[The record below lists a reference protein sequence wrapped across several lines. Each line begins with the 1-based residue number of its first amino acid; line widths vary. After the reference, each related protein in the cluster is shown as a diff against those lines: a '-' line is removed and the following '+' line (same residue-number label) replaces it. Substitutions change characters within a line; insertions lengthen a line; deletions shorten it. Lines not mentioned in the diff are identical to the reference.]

1 MWTLWGTHCLHAEV
15 AAVKPQTQPS
25 ADDQYVAEQ
34 LKLMALSLEQD
45 ADRDQLEDSGSD
57 TSSSD
62 DDGSE
67 EGRGLEAFED
77 VLSSWLTAAHSKTSR
92 PFAKAQA
99 SLPLKPRG
107 GGGGQST
114 LARIQEQQQQLTKEE
129 EEAGGSRLAASP
141 IRQKAAGEKGT
152 RPRQQTPAA
161 AAAAGEGSPEVA
173 EDEEEDEPE
182 SPTGI
187 EGWKDVLSNWMTTA
201 GVAAPAQHAQ
211 QADSKAS
218 DQQAAIKA
226 DSKANSKAVEPPSW
240 LADVSS
246 DEEEEAGA
254 GAEVTPPRTS
264 SITEQQ
270 LKASASREMSDEADK
285 PSTAGFDSAQQAQHA
300 QHAAISN
307 ASAPTFLP
315 PSPLQGYSVPVQG
328 HPDSTGV
335 SSQDLRLNGDLHSQA
350 RSDPAF
356 WNNSAP
362 GFPPRSGQ
370 EPRLPPAVATSLPAP
385 MYPADQGLPPQALQN
400 WKEQF
405 KGLYR
410 SFGAEQPAQQFV
422 TVPNPAF
429 AAQRLEHP
437 PGFTANSHEFEC
449 TVMIMPHT
457 ALILLVLA
465 QTAPLSSTQYSVS
478 VKHLPSESA
487 YKDAHSRVVCMCLAR
502 QELKNVVDMIH
513 APRGGHGQHL

>member
-1 MWTLWGTHCLHAEV
+1 MLCDNCGELVMVRAE
-15 AAVKPQTQPS
+15 AAAAKLEKQPS

-45 ADRDQLEDSGSD
+45 ADRDQLEDSGSE

-62 DDGSE
+62 DDGDE

-92 PFAKAQA
+92 PFVKAQA
-99 SLPLKPRG
+99 SLPLKPRSGG

-129 EEAGGSRLAASP
+129 EEAGGSGLAAGKV
-141 IRQKAAGEKGT
+141 QQQAASGKGT
-152 RPRQQTPAA
+152 QPRQQTPAA
-161 AAAAGEGSPEVA
+161 AATGGSPAVA
-173 EDEEEDEPE
+173 EDEEEDEPG

-211 QADSKAS
+211 QADSTAS
-218 DQQAAIKA
+218 AGTGAHQQAAT
-226 DSKANSKAVEPPSW
+226 KANSKANPKAAVKAAQPPSW

-254 GAEVTPPRTS
+254 GTEVTPPRTS

-270 LKASASREMSDEADK
+270 LKAAASRDLSSKADK
-285 PSTAGFDSAQQAQHA
+285 TSAGGFDSSQQAQHA
-300 QHAAISN
+300 QHAAVSN
-307 ASAPTFLP
+307 AASAAAFPP

-328 HPDSTGV
+328 HLDSTGV
-335 SSQDLRLNGDLHSQA
+335 SSQDLRLNGDLLSRA
-350 RSDPAF
+350 RSDPAAL
-356 WNNSAP
+356 WNNPAP

-449 TVMIMPHT
+449 TVIITAHT
-457 ALILLVLA
+457 ALMPTMLA
-465 QTAPLSSTQYSVS
+465 QTHPPPLSSTACTQFTQ
-478 VKHLPSESA
+478 
-487 YKDAHSRVVCMCLAR
+487 C
-502 QELKNVVDMIH
+502 
-513 APRGGHGQHL
+513 

>member
-1 MWTLWGTHCLHAEV
+1 MVWRTCCVHTET

-45 ADRDQLEDSGSD
+45 ADRNQLEDSGSD

-62 DDGSE
+62 DGGDE

-92 PFAKAQA
+92 PFVKAQA
-99 SLPLKPRG
+99 SLPLKPRSGGG

-129 EEAGGSRLAASP
+129 EEAGASKLAASHLK
-141 IRQKAAGEKGT
+141 QEEAGRTDTQPHE
-152 RPRQQTPAA
+152 QTPAA
-161 AAAAGEGSPEVA
+161 AAGGSSPEVA
-173 EDEEEDEPE
+173 EDEEDEEEPE

-201 GVAAPAQHAQ
+201 GIAAPAQHAQ

-218 DQQAAIKA
+218 AGHAGTGAHQQAA
-226 DSKANSKAVEPPSW
+226 SKANSKAAVKAAEPPSW

-246 DEEEEAGA
+246 DKDEEAGA

-270 LKASASREMSDEADK
+270 LKAAASRDLSSEADK
-285 PSTAGFDSAQQAQHA
+285 PSSAGVDSAQQAQHA

-307 ASAPTFLP
+307 ASANVFPP
-315 PSPLQGYSVPVQG
+315 PSPVQGYSVPLQG

-335 SSQDLRLNGDLHSQA
+335 SSQDLRLNADLLSRA
-350 RSDPAF
+350 RSDPAAL

-405 KGLYR
+405 KGLYC

-429 AAQRLEHP
+429 VAQRLEQP

-449 TVMIMPHT
+449 TVMLMPYT
-457 ALILLVLA
+457 ARILPCLHR
-465 QTAPLSSTQYSVS
+465 QTPFSV
-478 VKHLPSESA
+478 
-487 YKDAHSRVVCMCLAR
+487 CL
-502 QELKNVVDMIH
+502 
-513 APRGGHGQHL
+513 